1 MSAPTAH
8 DSDRMRQKRDD
19 RHTESGDGQGARPAG
34 SPRKTIGNP
43 ARERTEEY
51 AGEEPADGHDGEP
64 PGLGNA
70 RDINDEDQPEGCVR
84 ESIDQGDEQKGSF
97 DVLS

>member
-1 MSAPTAH
+1 MIGDPTC
-8 DSDRMRQKRDD
+8 
-19 RHTESGDGQGARPAG
+19 
-34 SPRKTIGNP
+34 
-43 ARERTEEY
+43 ERTTEY

-84 ESIDQGDEQKGSF
+84 ESIDQGDEKKGSF
-97 DVLS
+97 AVLS

>member
-1 MSAPTAH
+1 
-8 DSDRMRQKRDD
+8 MREKRDD
-19 RHTESGDGQGARPAG
+19 RYAERGYGQGARPAG
-34 SPRKTIGNP
+34 PTRKTIGNP
-43 ARERTEEY
+43 ARKRTEEY

-70 RDINDEDQPEGCVR
+70 RDINDEDQPEGRVR

-97 DVLS
+97 EVLS